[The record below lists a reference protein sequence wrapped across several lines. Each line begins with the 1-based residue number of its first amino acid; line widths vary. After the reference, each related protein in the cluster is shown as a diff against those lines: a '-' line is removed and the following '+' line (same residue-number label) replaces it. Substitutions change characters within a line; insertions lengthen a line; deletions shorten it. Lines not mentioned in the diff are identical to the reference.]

1 MGAAGESLVLQTEE
15 QVPEIDT
22 CDTLPHGPGARRP
35 GAAGERRTRA
45 RSLPVADQ
53 QEEEGERA
61 GERESV
67 HSRFNTLK
75 ESVDSSY
82 D

>member
-22 CDTLPHGPGARRP
+22 CYTLPHGPGARRP
-35 GAAGERRTRA
+35 GAAGEGQTRP
-45 RSLPVADQ
+45 RSLPVPEQ

-61 GERESV
+61 GERASV
-67 HSRFNTLK
+67 CC
-75 ESVDSSY
+75 
-82 D
+82 